1 MEMNWKI
8 LEIDRE
14 SEKKL
19 QKGILK
25 LNKKSYVKKFLILR
39 ILFKKIMEVLIKI
52 RFFLLEQQ
60 RIKIYK
66 SFQ

>member
-39 ILFKKIMEVLIKI
+39 ILFKKIMEI
-52 RFFLLEQQ
+52 FFT
-60 RIKIYK
+60 RATTY
-66 SFQ
+66 

>member
-1 MEMNWKI
+1 MNWKI